1 MANSYLNI
9 PVPTP
14 TQDPVPSAKIQDHVF
29 AGAKL
34 DEWATSQEETYIDRL
49 GGVHLTNAGILTNLS
64 PLGKTYS
71 KEQAAAAI
79 TSGEIQEGA
88 FFFIWSDD
96 ENSVAEKNQNI
107 GGVITP
113 TGVKI
118 SSEQFVQMVYQQ
130 ALDNLAAISHLN
142 NKTKILKN
150 YASSDWQWSLE
161 GAGGPSETAM
171 ALDNDFGLWLAGLKS
186 SIQDYIEQ
194 LIPKNIA
201 NRYQN
206 MQYVLV
212 AKNGI
217 DGLLTINDNGDLR
230 VVGMDD
236 ILQDRLDAICS
247 TTFSRRV
254 VGFQFVIFTSDMKTA
269 LFAID
274 DDGGLHVAGI
284 EGPLQDNLG
293 ESLATIKTVGG
304 VPAAAWRGNVVWSER
319 PVLTAQ
325 KLTTSGFVLSYMP
338 GGEATSGAGVMYV
351 PSIREMPLD
360 AQEVHGGGS
369 SGQSLN
375 TPFDQAGA
383 NIVNRNPAFRG
394 RALAGANGKPEGEGP
409 DAVVEEDLTNLNDL
423 QYPTYR
429 QGNVLPLYN
438 ALLSENPG
446 NQVFIHSP
454 FAAGGRSFAQISK
467 GTIPYQNGVKYV
479 QLAKNAADGVG
490 KPYTF
495 KFLTFEHGETDND
508 NGSSQNPGDYLAK
521 MNPYFSGLQVDFK
534 GISGQSE
541 NFITVIGQLGSR
553 INTKNQPVDEAGNPI
568 GTPVVVQPYS
578 VSATDQLTYVRQNAA
593 TAIMYGPK
601 YLLNWLYGIDLS
613 HINANGKVLQGEYTA
628 QAIYWHLYDP
638 ARKGTWTGLKVKS
651 LTRNGS
657 TVDLLCDVP
666 FAPIVIDST
675 FIADCLNKGI
685 GLENNSATV
694 QSVSVVDGNIIR
706 VEFNQAPADSDML
719 LIGFT
724 NTTPHSNG
732 SIYPLTCFRDS
743 SPRKSRWITK
753 NGQPFSLYN
762 WACLDRLPLN
772 GEF

>member
-1 MANSYLNI
+1 MT
-9 PVPTP
+9 TP
-14 TQDPVPSAKIQDHVF
+14 TSKPMPSNDVIDLKFNAEKI
-29 AGAKL
+29 
-34 DEWATSQEETYIDRL
+34 DEVVNSDAEKYADRF
-49 GGVHLTNAGILTNLS
+49 GIERFTLQGLRNNLS
-64 PLGKTYS
+64 PLGKAYTQ
-71 KEQAAAAI
+71 EQAAAAI

-96 ENSVAEKNQNI
+96 ENSVAEKNKNI

-142 NKTKILKN
+142 NKTKTLKN
-150 YASSDWQWSLE
+150 YASSDWHWSLE

-217 DGLLTINDNGDLR
+217 DGLLTISDNGDLR

-360 AQEVHGGGS
+360 AQEIHGGGS
-369 SGQSLN
+369 TGQSLN
-375 TPFDQAGA
+375 TPYDQAGA
-383 NIVNRNPAFRG
+383 NIVNRDPAFRG
-394 RALAGANGKPEGEGP
+394 RALSGANGRPEGGGLTP
-409 DAVVEEDLTNLNDL
+409 VSATDLTNLNDM
-423 QYPTYR
+423 QYPSYR
-429 QGNVLPLYN
+429 QGNILPMYN
-438 ALLSENPG
+438 SLLLANPG
-446 NQVFIHSP
+446 NQVFIHAP

-467 GTIPYQNGVKYV
+467 GTVPYQNGVTFV

-490 KPYTF
+490 KPF
-495 KFLTFEHGETDND
+495 KLKFVSIENGETDND
-508 NGSSQNPGDYLAK
+508 NGSSQNPGDFQAQEEV
-521 MNPYFSGLQVDFK
+521 YFSDLQADCKEVT
-534 GISGQSE
+534 GQSE
-541 NFITVIGQLGSR
+541 DFLIVVGQLGSR

-578 VSATDQLTYVRQNAA
+578 VAATDQVAYVRQNSA

-601 YLLNWLYGIDLS
+601 YLLNWLYGVDLS

-706 VEFNQAPADSDML
+706 VEFDHAPADSDML

-753 NGQPFSLYN
+753 NGQPFPLYN

>member
-1 MANSYLNI
+1 MT
-9 PVPTP
+9 TP
-14 TQDPVPSAKIQDHVF
+14 TSKPIPSNDVTDLKFNAEKI
-29 AGAKL
+29 
-34 DEWATSQEETYIDRL
+34 DEVVNSDAEKYVDRF
-49 GGVHLTNAGILTNLS
+49 GIERFTLTGIRNNLS
-64 PLGKTYS
+64 PLGKTYTA
-71 KEQAAAAI
+71 EQAAAAI

-88 FFFIWSDD
+88 FFFIWSAD
-96 ENSVAEKNQNI
+96 ENIVAEKYQNI
-107 GGVITP
+107 GGIITP

-142 NKTKILKN
+142 NKTKTLKN
-150 YASSDWQWSLE
+150 YSSSDWQWSLE

-274 DDGGLHVAGI
+274 DDGGLHVPGI
-284 EGPLQDNLG
+284 DGPLQDNLG

-304 VPAAAWRGNVVWSER
+304 IPAAAWRGNVVWSER

-360 AQEVHGGGS
+360 AQEIHGGGS
-369 SGQSLN
+369 TGQSLN
-375 TPFDQAGA
+375 TPYDQAGA
-383 NIVNRNPAFRG
+383 NIVNRDPAFRG
-394 RALAGANGKPEGEGP
+394 RALSGANGRPEGGGLTP
-409 DAVVEEDLTNLNDL
+409 VSATDLTNLNDM
-423 QYPTYR
+423 QYPSYR
-429 QGNVLPLYN
+429 QGNILPMYN
-438 ALLSENPG
+438 SLLLANPG
-446 NQVFIHSP
+446 NQVFIHAP
-454 FAAGGRSFAQISK
+454 FAASGRSFAQISK
-467 GTIPYQNGVKYV
+467 GTVPYQNGVTFV

-490 KPYTF
+490 KPF
-495 KFLTFEHGETDND
+495 KLKFVSIENGETDND
-508 NGSSQNPGDYLAK
+508 NGSSQNPGDFQAQEEV
-521 MNPYFSGLQVDFK
+521 YFSDLQADCKEVT
-534 GISGQSE
+534 GQSE
-541 NFITVIGQLGSR
+541 DFLIVVGQLGSR

-578 VSATDQLTYVRQNAA
+578 VAATDQVAYVRQNSA

-601 YLLNWLYGIDLS
+601 YLLNWLYGVDLS

-685 GLENNSATV
+685 GLENNSASV

-706 VEFNQAPADSDML
+706 VEFDQAPADSDML

-753 NGQPFSLYN
+753 NGQPFPLYN

>member
-1 MANSYLNI
+1 MT
-9 PVPTP
+9 TP
-14 TQDPVPSAKIQDHVF
+14 TSKPIPSNDVIDFKFNAEKI
-29 AGAKL
+29 
-34 DEWATSQEETYIDRL
+34 DEVVNSSAEKYVDRFGTERFTL
-49 GGVHLTNAGILTNLS
+49 EGIRNNLS
-64 PLGKTYS
+64 PLGKAYTT
-71 KEQAAAAI
+71 EQAAAAI

-130 ALDNLAAISHLN
+130 ALDNLAAISQLN
-142 NKTKILKN
+142 NKTKILRN
-150 YASSDWQWSLE
+150 YASPDWHWSLE

-194 LIPKNIA
+194 LIPKSVA

-217 DGLLTINDNGDLR
+217 DGLLTISDNGDLR

-269 LFAID
+269 LLAID
-274 DDGGLHVAGI
+274 DDGGLHVPGI
-284 EGPLQDNLG
+284 DGPLQDNLG

-304 VPAAAWRGNVVWSER
+304 IPAAAWRGNVVWSER

-338 GGEATSGAGVMYV
+338 GGEAIAGAGVMYV
-351 PSIREMPLD
+351 PSVREMPVD
-360 AQEVHGGGS
+360 AQEIHGGGS
-369 SGQSLN
+369 TGQSLN
-375 TPFDQAGA
+375 TPYDQAGA
-383 NIVNRNPAFRG
+383 NIVNRDPAFRG
-394 RALAGANGKPEGEGP
+394 RALSGANGRPEGGGLTP
-409 DAVVEEDLTNLNDL
+409 VSATDLTNMNDM
-423 QYPTYR
+423 QYPSYR
-429 QGNVLPLYN
+429 QGNILPMYN
-438 ALLSENPG
+438 SLLSANPG
-446 NQVFIHSP
+446 NQIFIHAP

-467 GTIPYQNGVKYV
+467 GTVPYQNGVTFV

-490 KPYTF
+490 KPYKL
-495 KFLTFEHGETDND
+495 KFVTIENGETDND
-508 NGSSQNPGDYLAK
+508 NGSSQNPGDFLEQEIA
-521 MNPYFSGLQVDFK
+521 YFSDLQADCKEVT
-534 GISGQSE
+534 GQSE
-541 NFITVIGQLGSR
+541 DFLIVVGQLGSR
-553 INTKNQPVDEAGNPI
+553 INTKNQQVDEAGNPI
-568 GTPVVVQPYS
+568 GTPVVVQSYS
-578 VSATDQLTYVRQNAA
+578 VSATDQLNYVRQSAA

-601 YLLNWLYGIDLS
+601 YLLNWLYGVDLS
-613 HINANGKVLQGEYTA
+613 HINADGKVLQGEYTA
-628 QAIYWHLYDP
+628 QAIFWHLYDP

-657 TVDLLCDVP
+657 TIDLLCDVP

-694 QSVSVVDGNIIR
+694 QSVSVVNGNIIR
-706 VEFNQAPADSDML
+706 VEFDQAPADSDML

-753 NGQPFSLYN
+753 NGQPFPLYN
-762 WACLDRLPLN
+762 WACLDRLPLT

>member
-1 MANSYLNI
+1 MTTYNTGNPLGS
-9 PVPTP
+9 T
-14 TQDPVPSAKIQDHVF
+14 DPRDLFDNAQNYD
-29 AGAKL
+29 GAINGTAEK
-34 DEWATSQEETYIDRL
+34 WTDRL
-49 GGVHLTNAGILTNLS
+49 GRERLTWDGMQANIS
-64 PLGKTYS
+64 PLGKTYTE
-71 KEQAAAAI
+71 EQAAAAI

-88 FFFIWSDD
+88 FFFIWSAD
-96 ENSVAEKNQNI
+96 ENIVAEKYQNI

-360 AQEVHGGGS
+360 AQEIHGGGS
-369 SGQSLN
+369 TGQSLN
-375 TPFDQAGA
+375 TPYDQAGA
-383 NIVNRNPAFRG
+383 NIVNRDPAFRG
-394 RALAGANGKPEGEGP
+394 RALSGANGRPEGGGLTP
-409 DAVVEEDLTNLNDL
+409 VSATDLTNLNDM
-423 QYPTYR
+423 QYPSYR
-429 QGNVLPLYN
+429 QGNILPMYN
-438 ALLSENPG
+438 SLLLANPG
-446 NQVFIHSP
+446 NQVFIHAP

-467 GTIPYQNGVKYV
+467 GTVPYQNGVTFV

-490 KPYTF
+490 KPF
-495 KFLTFEHGETDND
+495 KLKFVSIENGETDND
-508 NGSSQNPGDYLAK
+508 NGSSQNPGDFQAQEEV
-521 MNPYFSGLQVDFK
+521 YFSDLQADCKEVT
-534 GISGQSE
+534 GQSE
-541 NFITVIGQLGSR
+541 DFLIVVGQLGSR

-578 VSATDQLTYVRQNAA
+578 VAATDQVAYVRQNSA

-601 YLLNWLYGIDLS
+601 YLLNWLYGVDLS

-706 VEFNQAPADSDML
+706 VEFDQAPADSDML

-753 NGQPFSLYN
+753 NGQPFPLYN